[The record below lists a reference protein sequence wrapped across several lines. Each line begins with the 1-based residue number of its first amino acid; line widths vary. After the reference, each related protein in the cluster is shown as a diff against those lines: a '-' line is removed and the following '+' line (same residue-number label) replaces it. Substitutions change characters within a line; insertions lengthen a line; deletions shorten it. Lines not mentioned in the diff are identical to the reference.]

1 MHFSDW
7 WYDRGVDKKLS
18 ELSDIELDQV
28 LQRIPAETPAKDGEL
43 CSRSSLLAIRN
54 AIEWLLNNPPH
65 NRDIK
70 ITKREAS
77 RLSNKMLN
85 SEIMLQKKDGK
96 ENIKLKA
103 VIHPGDVRKLPFFR
117 RNS

>member
-28 LQRIPAETPAKDGEL
+28 LQRIPAEAPAKDGEL

-65 NRDIK
+65 NRHIK
-70 ITKREAS
+70 ITKRETS

-85 SEIMLQKKDGK
+85 SEIMLQKKDVK
-96 ENIKLKA
+96 ENIKLRA
-103 VIHPGDVRKLPFFR
+103 VIPPGDVRKLPFFR